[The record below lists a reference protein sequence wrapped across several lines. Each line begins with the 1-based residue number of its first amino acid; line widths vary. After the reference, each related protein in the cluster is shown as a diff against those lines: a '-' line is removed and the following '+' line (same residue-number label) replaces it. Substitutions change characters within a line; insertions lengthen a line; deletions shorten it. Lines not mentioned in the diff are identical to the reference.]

1 MAKEIISF
9 GDLMKAELGIIGGTG
24 VYSSDIFH
32 TGQEDY

>member
-9 GDLMKAELGIIGGTG
+9 GGRMNVDLGIIGGTG